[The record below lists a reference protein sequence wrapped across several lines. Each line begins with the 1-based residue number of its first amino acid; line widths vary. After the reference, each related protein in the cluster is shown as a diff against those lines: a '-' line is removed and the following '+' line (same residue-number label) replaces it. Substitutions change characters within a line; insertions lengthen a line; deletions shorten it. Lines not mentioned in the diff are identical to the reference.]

1 MPYIKNV
8 EELASNPNR
17 KIVVDLIE
25 TAYASIA
32 PDQVFKTDFSFADN
46 ILTIKGQTFDLNNFE
61 RVFLVG
67 FGKGSS
73 GICKIL
79 EEKLGDKL
87 TEGYD
92 IDVVDET
99 FTKVEYTKGTH
110 PLPSQENFDYTKKV
124 ITKLTGL
131 SEKDFV
137 IIVTCGGGSV
147 LFEKPH
153 TFTLEHMISVNKAL
167 LASGATISEMNV
179 IRKHLSQVKGGGL
192 AKILFP
198 ATVVNLI
205 FSDVPG
211 NDLSVIASAPLVKD
225 PTSVKDAIAIFDK
238 YALEEDQLL
247 SPQDFIETPKEDQY
261 FENVHNILL
270 VSNLT
275 ALTAMEKKA
284 RSLGYEVVVTTD
296 RQQGDA
302 RTLGKDLIQETPQ
315 GQILLAG
322 GESTI
327 KITGHGKGGRNQ
339 ALVLAAIPYIT
350 EGTVLASFGSDGWDF
365 YELAGA
371 LADSDTQK
379 KAKEMNLDAKAFLDD
394 DNSYEFWTK
403 VGDGINT
410 GKQESNVADL
420 YIVLKKKREE

>member
-1 MPYIKNV
+1 MNSVTPRLFIAATRQNEGKTTTSLGLLAAIQRYYPRVGYIKPVGQRFV
-8 EELASNPNR
+8 EIDEQ
-17 KIVVDLIE
+17 KIDEDTVLMDRVYKLNCPLVDM
-25 TAYASIA
+25 SPIA
-32 PDQVFKTDFSFADN
+32 VEPDFTRRYIDEARND
-46 ILTIKGQTFDLNNFE
+46 
-61 RVFLVG
+61 FLVRR
-67 FGKGSS
+67 
-73 GICKIL
+73 I
-79 EEKLGDKL
+79 
-87 TEGYD
+87 
-92 IDVVDET
+92 
-99 FTKVEYTKGTH
+99 
-110 PLPSQENFDYTKKV
+110 QNAFDRAAW
-124 ITKLTGL
+124 
-131 SEKDFV
+131 EKDFV

-225 PTSVKDAIAIFDK
+225 PTSAKDAIAIFDK

-261 FENVHNILL
+261 FDKVHNILL

-284 RSLGYEVVVTTD
+284 RSLGYEVIVTTD

-302 RTLGKDLIQETPQ
+302 RVLGKELIQETPP

-327 KITGHGKGGRNQ
+327 K
-339 ALVLAAIPYIT
+339 
-350 EGTVLASFGSDGWDF
+350 DM
-365 YELAGA
+365 
-371 LADSDTQK
+371 
-379 KAKEMNLDAKAFLDD
+379 AKEDAIKH
-394 DNSYEFWTK
+394 
-403 VGDGINT
+403 
-410 GKQESNVADL
+410 
-420 YIVLKKKREE
+420 